1 MSQSKILLIMLALLS
16 LLGQLFALPAAPLD
30 GQEFTPTQT
39 SVRQAIDKVTRRLLQ
54 EQHPDGHWE
63 GKIIYN
69 ATEPAAYILLTE
81 YLGVADKSW
90 EAHAVEWLTTH
101 RNPDG
106 SWGVLVEDSIPDPTA
121 TALAILALEVA
132 GMPEDSPIV
141 EKGKAWIDAHGG
153 IKAAG
158 LLAQLFYAVYGK
170 FPWEEIALPP
180 IEMMLNAEAKRR
192 LYDER
197 SAWARDVLPAGM
209 ILSTLALHGENLTAP
224 QQVALQAAETLLL
237 ENQAE
242 DGSWGETAIPTFY
255 VILALHKVNAEKN
268 KTAISQGLS
277 YLKSLV
283 DDQGY
288 VHRFRL
294 LVWDTALAVLALCHP
309 EQRTNPDVNE
319 ACVKARDWLVKAQ
332 TSSGGWSY
340 VPNSE
345 RFADNDDTALVL
357 AALSL
362 FDGETVEVRD
372 SLTRGV
378 QALLTMQN
386 QNNDGGWAAFAHNQ
400 GVKEPG
406 PLPPVY
412 RQPDVTF
419 LDVSTADVVGHAL
432 LALGRTGHTVDNSEA
447 VRKAVQF
454 LVSDQMEDGK
464 WYGRWGIC
472 YTYGT
477 GAVLQG
483 LEAVGEDMK
492 KDYIQKAIT
501 WLREHQHGDGGWGE
515 SYLAFYEPEY
525 AGVGFSTADQTA
537 FALLGLLSAGEDP
550 RSEVVANGVRYL
562 LENQEEDGSWP
573 DEYVLSGVNVYVDTI
588 YGKVFPLWALS
599 AYERALVEVHE
610 GPLTRKDNLVLVI
623 IGGAIFLAAGV
634 AILHRVKTRAS
645 KPHSA

>member
-1 MSQSKILLIMLALLS
+1 MRRKIWLAILALLTLS
-16 LLGQLFALPAAPLD
+16 GQSFALPATPAE
-30 GQEFTPTQT
+30 GQEFTPTTQT
-39 SVRQAIDKVTRRLLQ
+39 SVSQAIDRATQRLLQ
-54 EQHPDGHWE
+54 EQHLDGHWE

-69 ATEPAAYILLTE
+69 AMEPAAYILLTE
-81 YLGVADKSW
+81 YLGIADKSW
-90 EAHAVEWLTTH
+90 EARAVEWLTTH

-106 SWGVLVEDSIPDPTA
+106 SWGVLMEDSISDPTA

-132 GMPEDSPIV
+132 GILEDSPII

-158 LLAQLFYAVYGK
+158 LLAQLFYAAYGK
-170 FPWEEIALPP
+170 FPWEEIVLPP

-197 SAWARDVLPAGM
+197 SAWARDMLPAGM

-224 QQVALQAAETLLL
+224 QQAALQAAETLLL
-237 ENQAE
+237 ENQAG

-255 VILALHKVNAEKN
+255 VILALHKMDAEKN
-268 KTAISQGLS
+268 KTAISRGLA

-294 LVWDTALAVLALCHP
+294 PVWDTALAVLALCHSD
-309 EQRTNPDVNE
+309 QRTNPDVNE
-319 ACVKARDWLVKAQ
+319 ACIKARDWLVKAQ

-340 VPNSE
+340 IPNSE

-386 QNNDGGWAAFAHNQ
+386 NDGGWAAFAHNQ
-400 GVKEPG
+400 GAKEPG

-412 RQPDVTF
+412 KQPDVTF

-432 LALGRTGHTVDNSEA
+432 LGLGRTGHTVDNSEA

-472 YTYGT
+472 YTYGV

-483 LEAVGEDMK
+483 LEAVREDMK
-492 KDYIQKAIT
+492 KDYIQKAMT
-501 WLREHQHGDGGWGE
+501 WLREHQHGEGGWGE
-515 SYLAFYEPEY
+515 SYLAFYEAEY

-562 LENQEEDGSWP
+562 LENQQEDGSWP

-588 YGKVFPLWALS
+588 YGKVFPMWALS
-599 AYERALVEVHE
+599 AYNRALVEAHE
-610 GPLTRKDNLVLVI
+610 EPPARKDNLALVI
-623 IGGAIFLAAGV
+623 VGGVVFLVTGV
-634 AILHRVKTRAS
+634 AILRWVKTRAS
-645 KPHSA
+645 KHCSA